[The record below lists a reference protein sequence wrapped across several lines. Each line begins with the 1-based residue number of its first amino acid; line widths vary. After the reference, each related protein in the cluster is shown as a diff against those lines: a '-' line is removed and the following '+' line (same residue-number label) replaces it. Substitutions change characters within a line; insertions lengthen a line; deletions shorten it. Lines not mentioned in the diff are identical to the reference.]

1 MGKRDE
7 ILSLFPDGL
16 KGRMKPVLEDVA
28 HLNEIRLGVNCPC
41 RIIREGYEYF
51 LSPKG
56 MCLTERDGAWQITAR
71 EIEDIVNQICN
82 YSLYAFENE
91 LRQGFLTVQGG
102 HRVGFAGKVI
112 LNTDGSVRNLSY
124 IRFLNIRIS
133 HEILG
138 MADSVL
144 PDLFEQEELRNTL
157 IISPPGCGKTTLL
170 RDLIRQV
177 SDGTKERQG
186 QQVAVVD
193 ERSEIAGSYQGIPQN
208 QVGIRTDVLDA
219 CPKTEGMMLLMRSM
233 TPRVIAVDEIG
244 SKEDL
249 AALQRI
255 AVCGT
260 GVLATMHGYS
270 LKDAEDKLGKSKN
283 LFGRFLL
290 LTFRDRKRNIRIYDV
305 EKHLLQETAL

>member
-16 KGRMKPVLEDVA
+16 KGRIQPVLKDVE
-28 HLNEIRLGVNCPC
+28 HLNEIRLGVNRPC
-41 RIIREGYEYF
+41 RIIRERCEYF

-56 MCLTERDGAWQITAR
+56 MCLTDRNGAWQITGE
-71 EIEDIVNQICN
+71 EIEKIVNQICN

-102 HRVGFAGKVI
+102 HRIGFAGKVI

-138 MADSVL
+138 MADPVL
-144 PDLFEQEELRNTL
+144 PYLFQQGELWNTL

-177 SDGTKERQG
+177 SDGSDTWQG

-244 SKEDL
+244 SEEDL
-249 AALQRI
+249 AALQRV

-270 LKDAEDKLGKSKN
+270 LEDAEDKLGKSKN

-290 LTFRDRKRNIRIYDV
+290 LTFKERKRIIRIYDV
-305 EKHLLQETAL
+305 EKHLLQEMEL

>member
-7 ILSLFPDGL
+7 ILSLFPDRL
-16 KGRMKPVLEDVA
+16 KGRMKPVLEDVE
-28 HLNEIRLGVNCPC
+28 HLNEIRLGVNRPC
-41 RIIREGYEYF
+41 RIIREGCEYF
-51 LSPKG
+51 LSQDG
-56 MCLTERDGAWQITAR
+56 TCLTQGNNAWLTSDQ
-71 EIEDIVNQICN
+71 EIESIVNQMCS

-102 HRVGFAGKVI
+102 HRIGFAGKVI
-112 LNTDGSVRNLSY
+112 LNTDGSVRNFSC

-138 MADSVL
+138 LADPVL
-144 PDLFEQEELRNTL
+144 PYLFQQGELWNTL

-177 SDGTKERQG
+177 SDGTDMRQG
-186 QQVAVVD
+186 QQVSVVD

-219 CPKTEGMMLLMRSM
+219 CPKTEGMMLLVRSM
-233 TPRVIAVDEIG
+233 TPQVIAVDEIG

-249 AALQRI
+249 CFNSISRIRYSRQR
-255 AVCGT
+255 
-260 GVLATMHGYS
+260 
-270 LKDAEDKLGKSKN
+270 
-283 LFGRFLL
+283 
-290 LTFRDRKRNIRIYDV
+290 LTENPKAPRITRR
-305 EKHLLQETAL
+305 LPITALIAQSPAAGVFLRHKSLRSASDP

>member
-41 RIIREGYEYF
+41 RIIREGCEYF

-244 SKEDL
+244 SEEDL
-249 AALQRI
+249 AALQRV

-290 LTFRDRKRNIRIYDV
+290 LTFQDRKRSIRIYDV
-305 EKHLLQETAL
+305 ENHLLQETAL

>member
-16 KGRMKPVLEDVA
+16 KGRMKPVLEDVE
-28 HLNEIRLGVNCPC
+28 HLNEIRLGVNRPC
-41 RIIREGYEYF
+41 RIIREGCEYF
-51 LSPKG
+51 LSQDG
-56 MCLTERDGAWQITAR
+56 TCLTQGNNAWLTSDR
-71 EIEDIVNQICN
+71 EIERIVNQMCS
-82 YSLYAFENE
+82 YSLDAFENE

-102 HRVGFAGKVI
+102 HRIGFAGKVI
-112 LNTDGSVRNLSY
+112 LNTDGSVRNFSC

-138 MADSVL
+138 MADPVL
-144 PDLFEQEELRNTL
+144 PYLFQQGELWNTL

-177 SDGTKERQG
+177 SDGTDTRQG
-186 QQVAVVD
+186 QQVSVVD

-219 CPKTEGMMLLMRSM
+219 CPKTEGMMLLVRSM
-233 TPRVIAVDEIG
+233 TPQVIAVDEIG

-270 LKDAEDKLGKSKN
+270 LKDVEDKLGKSKS

-290 LTFRDRKRNIRIYDV
+290 LTFKDRKRSVRIYDG
-305 EKHLLQETAL
+305 EKHLLQETVL

>member
-16 KGRMKPVLEDVA
+16 KGRMKPVLENPE
-28 HLNEIRLGVNCPC
+28 HLNEIRLGTNCPC
-41 RIIREGYEYF
+41 RIIREGCEYF
-51 LSPKG
+51 LSPGG
-56 MCLTERDGAWQITAR
+56 MCLTDQNGAWQITAQ
-71 EIEDIVNQICN
+71 EIESIVNQICN

-102 HRVGFAGKVI
+102 HRIGFAGKVI
-112 LNTDGSVRNLSY
+112 LNTDGSLRNLSY

-138 MADSVL
+138 MADPVL
-144 PDLFEQEELRNTL
+144 PYLFDQEELYNTL
-157 IISPPGCGKTTLL
+157 IVSPPGCGKTTLL

-177 SDGTKERQG
+177 SDGTKERKG

-244 SKEDL
+244 SEEDL

-270 LKDAEDKLGKSKN
+270 MEDVRDKLGKIEQ

-290 LTFRDRKRNIRIYDV
+290 LTFKNRKRIVRIYDKRK
-305 EKHLLQETAL
+305 ELLQEAVL

>member
-7 ILSLFPDGL
+7 ILSLFPDEL
-16 KGRMKPVLEDVA
+16 KSRMKPVLEDVKY
-28 HLNEIRLGVNCPC
+28 LNEIRIGVNRPC
-41 RIIREGYEYF
+41 RIIRGGYEYF
-51 LSPKG
+51 LSPGG
-56 MCLTERDGAWQITAR
+56 MCLTERNDAWQTSAQ
-71 EIEDIVNQICN
+71 EIESIVNQICN

-91 LRQGFLTVQGG
+91 IRQGFLTVQGG
-102 HRVGFAGKVI
+102 HRIGFAGKVI

-138 MADSVL
+138 MADPVL
-144 PDLFEQEELRNTL
+144 PYLFQQGALQNVL

-177 SDGTKERQG
+177 SDGSKERQG
-186 QQVAVVD
+186 QQVSVVD

-208 QVGIRTDVLDA
+208 HIGIRTDVLDA

-233 TPRVIAVDEIG
+233 TPEVIAVDEIG

-270 LKDAEDKLGKSKN
+270 LEDAEDKLGKSER

-290 LTFRDRKRNIRIYDV
+290 LNVKDRKRIVRIYDG
-305 EKHLLQETAL
+305 EKHLLQEAEL

>member
-7 ILSLFPDGL
+7 ILSLFPDAL
-16 KGRMKPVLEDVA
+16 KGRIEPVLKDVE

-41 RIIREGYEYF
+41 RILREGCEYF
-51 LSPKG
+51 LSPEG
-56 MCLTERDGAWQITAR
+56 MCLTDRNDAWQITGE

-102 HRVGFAGKVI
+102 HRIGFAGKAI

-138 MADSVL
+138 IGDPVL
-144 PDLFEQEELRNTL
+144 PHLFQQGILQNTL
-157 IISPPGCGKTTLL
+157 LVSPPGYGKTTLL

-233 TPRVIAVDEIG
+233 TPQVIAVDEIG

-260 GVLATMHGYS
+260 GVLATMHGYTMEDV
-270 LKDAEDKLGKSKN
+270 KDRLGKARP
-283 LFGRFLL
+283 LFERFLL
-290 LTFRDRKRNIRIYDV
+290 LAVKDRKRNIRIYDG
-305 EKHLLQETAL
+305 EMHLLQEMEL

>member
-16 KGRMKPVLEDVA
+16 KGRIQPVLKDVE
-28 HLNEIRLGVNCPC
+28 HLNEIRLGVNRPC
-41 RIIREGYEYF
+41 RIIREGCEYF

-56 MCLTERDGAWQITAR
+56 MCLTDRNGAWQITGE
-71 EIEDIVNQICN
+71 EIEKIVNQICN

-102 HRVGFAGKVI
+102 HRIGFAGKVI

-138 MADSVL
+138 MADPVL
-144 PDLFEQEELRNTL
+144 PYLFQQGELWNTL

-177 SDGTKERQG
+177 SDGSDTWQG

-244 SKEDL
+244 SEEDL
-249 AALQRI
+249 AALQRV

-270 LKDAEDKLGKSKN
+270 LEDAEDKLGKSKN

-290 LTFRDRKRNIRIYDV
+290 LTFKERKRIIRIYDV
-305 EKHLLQETAL
+305 EKHLLQEMEL

>member
-1 MGKRDE
+1 
-7 ILSLFPDGL
+7 
-16 KGRMKPVLEDVA
+16 
-28 HLNEIRLGVNCPC
+28 
-41 RIIREGYEYF
+41 
-51 LSPKG
+51 
-56 MCLTERDGAWQITAR
+56 MCS
-71 EIEDIVNQICN
+71 

-102 HRVGFAGKVI
+102 HRIGFAGKVI
-112 LNTDGSVRNLSY
+112 LNTDGSVRNFSC
-124 IRFLNIRIS
+124 IRFLNVRIS

-138 MADSVL
+138 MADPVL
-144 PDLFEQEELRNTL
+144 PYLFQQGELWNTL

-177 SDGTKERQG
+177 SDGTDTRQG
-186 QQVAVVD
+186 QQVSVVD

-219 CPKTEGMMLLMRSM
+219 CPKTEGMMLLVRSM
-233 TPRVIAVDEIG
+233 TPQVIAVDEIG

-270 LKDAEDKLGKSKN
+270 LKDVEDKLGKSKS

-290 LTFRDRKRNIRIYDV
+290 LTFKDRKRSVRIYDG
-305 EKHLLQETAL
+305 EKHLLQETVL

>member
-41 RIIREGYEYF
+41 RIIREGCEYF

-138 MADSVL
+138 MADPVL
-144 PDLFEQEELRNTL
+144 PYQQGELWNTL
-157 IISPPGCGKTTLL
+157 IISSPGCGKTTLL

-177 SDGTKERQG
+177 SDGTDTRQG
-186 QQVAVVD
+186 QQVSVVD

-219 CPKTEGMMLLMRSM
+219 CPKTEGMMLLVRSM
-233 TPRVIAVDEIG
+233 TPQVIAVDEIG

-270 LKDAEDKLGKSKN
+270 LKDVEDKLGKSKS

-290 LTFRDRKRNIRIYDV
+290 LTFKDRKRSVRIYDG
-305 EKHLLQETAL
+305 EKHLLQETVL

>member
-7 ILSLFPDGL
+7 ILSLFPDAL
-16 KGRMKPVLEDVA
+16 KGRVEPVLKDVE
-28 HLNEIRLGVNCPC
+28 HLNEIRLGVNRPC
-41 RIIREGYEYF
+41 RIIREGCEYF
-51 LSPKG
+51 LSGDG
-56 MCLTERDGAWQITAR
+56 MCITERNGAWQITAR

-112 LNTDGSVRNLSY
+112 LNTDGSMRNLSY

-138 MADSVL
+138 IADPVL
-144 PDLFEQEELRNTL
+144 PYLFEQEELRNTL

-177 SDGTKERQG
+177 SDGAKERKG

-233 TPRVIAVDEIG
+233 TPQVIAVDEIG
-244 SKEDL
+244 SEEDL

-260 GVLATMHGYS
+260 RVLATMHGYS
-270 LKDAEDKLGKSKN
+270 MEDAKDKLGKREK
-283 LFGRFLL
+283 LFGCFLL
-290 LTFRDRKRNIRIYDV
+290 LASKDRKRIVRIYDG
-305 EKHLLQETAL
+305 EKHLLKEMEL

>member
-1 MGKRDE
+1 MEKRDE
-7 ILSLFPDGL
+7 ILSLFPDAL
-16 KGRMKPVLEDVA
+16 KGRMEPVLKDVE

-41 RIIREGYEYF
+41 RILREGNEYF
-51 LSPKG
+51 LSPGG
-56 MCLTERDGAWQITAR
+56 MCLTEWNGAWQITAR

-112 LNTDGSVRNLSY
+112 LNTDGSIRNLSY
-124 IRFLNIRIS
+124 VRFLNIRIS
-133 HEILG
+133 HEIIGL
-138 MADSVL
+138 ADPVL
-144 PDLFEQEELRNTL
+144 PCLFEQGELKNTL

-177 SDGTKERQG
+177 SDGTKERRG

-233 TPRVIAVDEIG
+233 TPQVIAVDEIG
-244 SKEDL
+244 SEEDL

-260 GVLATMHGYS
+260 RVLVTMHGYS
-270 LKDAEDKLGKSKN
+270 MEDAKDKLGKSEK

-290 LTFRDRKRNIRIYDV
+290 LTIKERKRIVRIYDG
-305 EKHLLQETAL
+305 EKHPLQEMEL

>member
-16 KGRMKPVLEDVA
+16 KGRMKPVLEDVE
-28 HLNEIRLGVNCPC
+28 HLNEIRLGVNRPC
-41 RIIREGYEYF
+41 RIIREGCEYF
-51 LSPKG
+51 LSRDG
-56 MCLTERDGAWQITAR
+56 TCLTQGNNAWLTSDR
-71 EIEDIVNQICN
+71 EIESIVNQMCS

-102 HRVGFAGKVI
+102 HRIGFAGKVI
-112 LNTDGSVRNLSY
+112 LNTDGSVRNFSC

-138 MADSVL
+138 MADPVL
-144 PDLFEQEELRNTL
+144 PYLFQQGELWNTL

-177 SDGTKERQG
+177 SDGTDTRQG
-186 QQVAVVD
+186 QQVSVVD

-219 CPKTEGMMLLMRSM
+219 CPKTEGMMLLVRSM
-233 TPRVIAVDEIG
+233 TPQVIAVDEIG

-260 GVLATMHGYS
+260 GVLATS
-270 LKDAEDKLGKSKN
+270 KS

-290 LTFRDRKRNIRIYDV
+290 LTFKDRKRSVRIYDG
-305 EKHLLQETAL
+305 EKHLLQETVL

>member
-1 MGKRDE
+1 MKKRDE
-7 ILSLFPDGL
+7 ILSLFPDAL
-16 KGRMKPVLEDVA
+16 KGRIEPVLKDVE
-28 HLNEIRLGVNCPC
+28 HLNELRLGVNCPC
-41 RIIREGYEYF
+41 RIIREGCEYF

-56 MCLTERDGAWQITAR
+56 MCLADRNDAWQITGE
-71 EIEDIVNQICN
+71 EIEGIVNQICN
-82 YSLYAFENE
+82 YSPYAFENE

-102 HRVGFAGKVI
+102 HRIGLAGKVI

-133 HEILG
+133 HQILG
-138 MADSVL
+138 IADPVL
-144 PDLFEQEELRNTL
+144 PYLFQQGKLWNTL

-170 RDLIRQV
+170 RDLIRQI
-177 SDGTKERQG
+177 SDGTKKRKG

-233 TPRVIAVDEIG
+233 TPQVIAVDEIG
-244 SKEDL
+244 SEEDL

-270 LKDAEDKLGKSKN
+270 VEDAKDKLGKREK

-290 LTFRDRKRNIRIYDV
+290 LFFQDRKRIARIYNR
-305 EKHLLQETAL
+305 EKHLLQEMEL

>member
-41 RIIREGYEYF
+41 RIIREGCEYF

-249 AALQRI
+249 AALQRV

-290 LTFRDRKRNIRIYDV
+290 LTFQDRKRSIRIYDV

>member
-41 RIIREGYEYF
+41 RIIREGCEYF

-233 TPRVIAVDEIG
+233 APRVIAVDEIG
-244 SKEDL
+244 SEEDL
-249 AALQRI
+249 AALQRV

-290 LTFRDRKRNIRIYDV
+290 LTFQDRKRSIRIYDV

>member
-7 ILSLFPDGL
+7 ILSLFPDRL
-16 KGRMKPVLEDVA
+16 KGRMKPVLEDVE
-28 HLNEIRLGVNCPC
+28 HLNEIRLGVNRPC
-41 RIIREGYEYF
+41 RIIREGCEYF
-51 LSPKG
+51 LSQDG
-56 MCLTERDGAWQITAR
+56 TCLTQGNNAWLTSDQ
-71 EIEDIVNQICN
+71 EIESIVNQMCS

-102 HRVGFAGKVI
+102 HRIGFAGKVI
-112 LNTDGSVRNLSY
+112 LNTDGSVRNFSC

-138 MADSVL
+138 LADPVL
-144 PDLFEQEELRNTL
+144 PYLFQQGELWNTL

-177 SDGTKERQG
+177 SDGTDMRQG
-186 QQVAVVD
+186 QQVSVVD

-219 CPKTEGMMLLMRSM
+219 CPKTEGMMLLVRSM
-233 TPRVIAVDEIG
+233 TPQVIAVDEIG

-260 GVLATMHGYS
+260 GIDNDDLVHQI
-270 LKDAEDKLGKSKN
+270 
-283 LFGRFLL
+283 
-290 LTFRDRKRNIRIYDV
+290 RNGI
-305 EKHLLQETAL
+305 QTSG

>member
-7 ILSLFPDGL
+7 ILSLFPDAL
-16 KGRMKPVLEDVA
+16 KGRVEPVLKDVE
-28 HLNEIRLGVNCPC
+28 HLNEIRLGVNRPC
-41 RIIREGYEYF
+41 RIIREGCEYF
-51 LSPKG
+51 LSGDG
-56 MCLTERDGAWQITAR
+56 MCITERNGAWQITAR

-112 LNTDGSVRNLSY
+112 LNTDGSMRNLSY

-138 MADSVL
+138 IADPVL
-144 PDLFEQEELRNTL
+144 PYLFEQEELRNTL

-177 SDGTKERQG
+177 SDGAKERKG

-233 TPRVIAVDEIG
+233 TPQVIAVDEIG
-244 SKEDL
+244 SEEDL

-260 GVLATMHGYS
+260 RVLATMHGYS
-270 LKDAEDKLGKSKN
+270 MEDAKDKLGKREK
-283 LFGRFLL
+283 LFGCFLL
-290 LTFRDRKRNIRIYDV
+290 LASKDRKRIVRIYDG
-305 EKHLLQETAL
+305 EKHLLQEMEL

>member
-7 ILSLFPDGL
+7 ILSLFPDAL
-16 KGRMKPVLEDVA
+16 KGRMEAVLKDVE

-41 RIIREGYEYF
+41 RIIREGCEYF
-51 LSPKG
+51 LSAEG
-56 MCLTERDGAWQITAR
+56 MCLTDRDGAWQITGE
-71 EIEDIVNQICN
+71 EIEDITNQICN

-102 HRVGFAGKVI
+102 HRIGFAGKVI

-133 HEILG
+133 HEMIGL
-138 MADSVL
+138 ADPVL
-144 PDLFEQEELRNTL
+144 PCLFEQGELRNTL

-208 QVGIRTDVLDA
+208 QVGIRTDILDA

-244 SKEDL
+244 SEEDL
-249 AALQRI
+249 AALQKI

-270 LKDAEDKLGKSKN
+270 LKDAEDKLGKNRN
-283 LFGRFLL
+283 LFERFLL
-290 LTFRDRKRNIRIYDV
+290 LTFKDRKRSVRIYDV
-305 EKHLLQETAL
+305 EKHLLQEAAL

>member
-16 KGRMKPVLEDVA
+16 KGRMKPVLEDVE
-28 HLNEIRLGVNCPC
+28 HLNEIRLGVNRPC
-41 RIIREGYEYF
+41 RIIREGCEYF
-51 LSPKG
+51 LSQDG
-56 MCLTERDGAWQITAR
+56 TCLTQGNNTWLTSDR
-71 EIEDIVNQICN
+71 EIESIVNQMCS

-102 HRVGFAGKVI
+102 HRIGFAGKVI
-112 LNTDGSVRNLSY
+112 LNTDGSVRNFSC

-138 MADSVL
+138 MADPVL
-144 PDLFEQEELRNTL
+144 PYLFQQGELWNTL

-177 SDGTKERQG
+177 SDGTDTRQG
-186 QQVAVVD
+186 QQVSVVD

-219 CPKTEGMMLLMRSM
+219 CPKTEGMMLLVRSM
-233 TPRVIAVDEIG
+233 TWTRSEARRTLRHFKGLQSVEPEYLQPCTDIPLRMWKTSLERVRAYLDVSCCLHLRIG
-244 SKEDL
+244 SG
-249 AALQRI
+249 A
-255 AVCGT
+255 
-260 GVLATMHGYS
+260 
-270 LKDAEDKLGKSKN
+270 
-283 LFGRFLL
+283 
-290 LTFRDRKRNIRIYDV
+290 
-305 EKHLLQETAL
+305 

>member
-41 RIIREGYEYF
+41 RVIREGCEYF

-56 MCLTERDGAWQITAR
+56 MCLTDRNGAWRITGE
-71 EIEDIVNQICN
+71 EIEDITNQICN
-82 YSLYAFENE
+82 YSFYAFENE
-91 LRQGFLTVQGG
+91 IRQGFLTVQGG
-102 HRVGFAGKVI
+102 HRIGFAGKVI
-112 LNTDGSVRNLSY
+112 LNMDGSVRNLSY

-138 MADSVL
+138 IADPVL
-144 PDLFEQEELRNTL
+144 PYLFQQGELWNTL

-208 QVGIRTDVLDA
+208 QVGIRTDILDA

-244 SKEDL
+244 SEEDL
-249 AALQRI
+249 AALQKI

-270 LKDAEDKLGKSKN
+270 LKDAEDKLGKNRN
-283 LFGRFLL
+283 LFERFLL
-290 LTFRDRKRNIRIYDV
+290 LTFKDRKRSVRIYDV
-305 EKHLLQETAL
+305 EKHLLQEAAL

>member
-16 KGRMKPVLEDVA
+16 KGRMKPVLEDVE
-28 HLNEIRLGVNCPC
+28 HLNEIRLGVNRPC
-41 RIIREGYEYF
+41 RIIREGCEYF
-51 LSPKG
+51 LSQDG
-56 MCLTERDGAWQITAR
+56 TCLTQGNNAWLTSDR
-71 EIEDIVNQICN
+71 EIESIVNQMCS

-102 HRVGFAGKVI
+102 HRIGFAGKVI
-112 LNTDGSVRNLSY
+112 LNTDGSVRNFSC

-138 MADSVL
+138 MADPVL
-144 PDLFEQEELRNTL
+144 PYLFQQGELWNTL

-177 SDGTKERQG
+177 SDGTDTRQG
-186 QQVAVVD
+186 QQVSVVD

-219 CPKTEGMMLLMRSM
+219 CPKTEGMMLLVRSM
-233 TPRVIAVDEIG
+233 TPQVIAVDEIG

-270 LKDAEDKLGKSKN
+270 LKDVEDKLVRAYLDVSCC
-283 LFGRFLL
+283 LHL
-290 LTFRDRKRNIRIYDV
+290 RIGSG
-305 EKHLLQETAL
+305 A

>member
-1 MGKRDE
+1 MGKKDE

-41 RIIREGYEYF
+41 RIIREGCEYF

-244 SKEDL
+244 SEEDL
-249 AALQRI
+249 AALQRV

-290 LTFRDRKRNIRIYDV
+290 LTFQDRKRSIRIYDV

>member
-41 RIIREGYEYF
+41 RIIREGCEYF

-219 CPKTEGMMLLMRSM
+219 CPKTEGMMHLMRSM

-244 SKEDL
+244 SEEDL
-249 AALQRI
+249 AALQRV

-290 LTFRDRKRNIRIYDV
+290 LTFQDRKRSIRIYDV
-305 EKHLLQETAL
+305 ENHLLQETAL

>member
-16 KGRMKPVLEDVA
+16 KGRMKPVLEDVE
-28 HLNEIRLGVNCPC
+28 HLNEIRLGVNRPC
-41 RIIREGYEYF
+41 RIIREGCEYF
-51 LSPKG
+51 LSQDG
-56 MCLTERDGAWQITAR
+56 TCLTQGNNAWLTSDR
-71 EIEDIVNQICN
+71 EIESIVNQMCS

-138 MADSVL
+138 MADPVL
-144 PDLFEQEELRNTL
+144 PYLFQQGELWNTL

-244 SKEDL
+244 SEEDL
-249 AALQRI
+249 AALQRV

-290 LTFRDRKRNIRIYDV
+290 LTFQDRKRSIRIYDV

>member
-16 KGRMKPVLEDVA
+16 KGRMEPVLKCVE
-28 HLNEIRLGVNCPC
+28 HLNEIRLGTNCPC
-41 RIIREGYEYF
+41 RIIREGCEFF
-51 LSPKG
+51 LSPEG
-56 MCLTERDGAWQITAR
+56 MCLTDRNGAWQVTGE
-71 EIEDIVNQICN
+71 EIESIVNQICN

-102 HRVGFAGKVI
+102 HRIGFAGKVI

-133 HEILG
+133 HEMIGL
-138 MADSVL
+138 ADPVL
-144 PDLFEQEELRNTL
+144 PCLFEQEELRNTL

-177 SDGTKERQG
+177 SDGTKERKG

-244 SKEDL
+244 SEEDL
-249 AALQRI
+249 TALQRI

-270 LKDAEDKLGKSKN
+270 LKEAIDKLGKAGQ
-283 LFGRFLL
+283 LFERFLL
-290 LTFRDRKRNIRIYDV
+290 LTLKDRKRIVRIYDKRK
-305 EKHLLQETAL
+305 ELLREAEL